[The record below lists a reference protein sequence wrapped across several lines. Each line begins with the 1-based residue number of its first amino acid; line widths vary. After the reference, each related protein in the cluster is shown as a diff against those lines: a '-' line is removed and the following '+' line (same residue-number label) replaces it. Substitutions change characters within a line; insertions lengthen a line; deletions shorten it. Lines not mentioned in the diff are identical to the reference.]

1 MSMIVSS
8 RLPRRTWLLF
18 VLAIVW
24 FGGFSM
30 TMALGDVDNVEYQG
44 SFPSSTTSGL
54 TQATL
59 TINGNPRDLL
69 IYRPSTAQS
78 LPLMIFFGGTGS
90 DLASIK
96 SNDGYLRDYADT
108 GNFIIAVPAQRV
120 MSYGD
125 WDNHYS
131 ETPYWETAVGDL
143 TSSAASSNPDTNPD
157 LLFTRAI
164 IKEASVAY
172 GADLTRVY
180 VNGFSN
186 GAFFSYFVA
195 AILSDRIAAFAE
207 TGGGLVM
214 SNTTAGEPTPCAP
227 TAIPAATG
235 AVRSCTDAGW
245 NVGLCSTPTAM
256 ARPIAPSSVARVPP
270 GFMEAN
276 DDDDSVSF
284 AHTCNLAYALPV
296 SPNYQVRIV
305 HSNGVGHSMNSD
317 YLDNSWNFMKNFS
330 TAASTAVA
338 STVVEFYNTN
348 LDNYFITADANEAAA
363 IDGGSAGPGW
373 IRTGNSFK
381 SGGSTPVCRFYGS
394 QSPGP
399 NSHFYTVD
407 VDECTYLKQLQEST
421 PGTQKRWNYESLDFI
436 STPPSNG
443 TCLGGTVPVYRAYN
457 NGFTRSV
464 DSNHRITSSQAAIQ
478 EVESRGWSN
487 EGVVMCAPI

>member
-1 MSMIVSS
+1 MGMIVSS

-18 VLAIVW
+18 VLAIASLGGLLMPTA
-24 FGGFSM
+24 FGGI
-30 TMALGDVDNVEYQG
+30 DNVAYQG
-44 SFPSSTTSGL
+44 SFPASTASGL

-78 LPLMIFFGGTGS
+78 LPLLIFFDGTGS

-96 SNDGYLRDYADT
+96 SNDGYLRDYADA

-125 WDNHYS
+125 WDNHS
-131 ETPYWETAVGDL
+131 EGTPYWETAVGGS

-195 AILSDRIAAFAE
+195 ATLSDRIAAFAE

-227 TAIPAATG
+227 AASPAAAG
-235 AVRSCTDAGW
+235 AVRSCMDAGW
-245 NVGLCSTPTAM
+245 SAGLCSSSGAM

-276 DDDDSVSF
+276 DDDDVVSF
-284 AHTCNLAYALPV
+284 AHTCNLANALPV

-305 HSNGVGHSMNSD
+305 HSNGVGHSMNAG
-317 YLDNSWNFMKNFS
+317 YLDNSWNFMKNFR
-330 TAASTAVA
+330 TAA

-407 VDECTYLKQLQEST
+407 ADECTYLKQLQVST
-421 PGTQKRWNYESLDFI
+421 PVTQKRWNFESLDFI

-443 TCLGGTVPVYRAYN
+443 ICLGGTVPVYRAYN
-457 NGFTRSV
+457 NGFTRGA
-464 DSNHRITSSQAAIQ
+464 DSNHRITSSQVAIQ
-478 EVESRGWSN
+478 EVVNRGWNN